1 MVQNLSF
8 TRLIIQQYFGKNHR
22 KIQFMKVTFLF
33 PILLLMMNCSS
44 AQIKFIA
51 DSTPSD
57 KIEWNNYSTTYLN
70 PKNENTPIIITAIPY
85 NGFYTNFDEANAAM
99 DMSFEGSLYS
109 FKSNLNETTKYLYTY
124 DSAEVYFLTP
134 FINSGNS
141 NQYEFRV
148 VLNAKQVLSSWHTVD
163 KFIDIALG
171 SFPKGLGNLG
181 GYKASWGNFILV
193 ELRNKATGKILSRAI
208 VSWKEAN
215 PVLTAIYTSENI
227 NEFLKTLKR
236 PWDRS
241 IKTSKFPEKI
251 ILQKG
256 EDAIVFYLKGEIYK
270 KEALEYSLVKNGD
283 TIIKW
288 KANEYDNNFVWL
300 KNLAHGNYTLR
311 VRYAR
316 QRHNVSDFY
325 FEIEPLWYE
334 TNSFYFI
341 AGISTTIL
349 LTLFI
354 TVFYFRRKIKKEV
367 RRKEKLNFELKAIR
381 SQLNPHFI
389 FNALNSIQG
398 LINKNEIGNA
408 NKYLSEFAGL
418 MRDTLE
424 SGNQEFNNLSSE
436 IKTLENYLRLEQLRF
451 AFQFNI
457 SVDQSINASVT
468 EIPTFLL
475 QPLVE
480 NAVKHGV
487 ASLHDKGKIEI
498 LFTEKEKDMVVVIS
512 DNGNGFKI
520 KNENGY
526 GLKLTKGRIELLNTM
541 IKGQSI
547 SLSINTDHTTVVYL
561 TFKNWL

>member
-1 MVQNLSF
+1 MQN
-8 TRLIIQQYFGKNHR
+8 
-22 KIQFMKVTFLF
+22 
-33 PILLLMMNCSS
+33 
-44 AQIKFIA
+44 
-51 DSTPSD
+51 
-57 KIEWNNYSTTYLN
+57 
-70 PKNENTPIIITAIPY
+70 
-85 NGFYTNFDEANAAM
+85 
-99 DMSFEGSLYS
+99 
-109 FKSNLNETTKYLYTY
+109 KS
-124 DSAEVYFLTP
+124 
-134 FINSGNS
+134 
-141 NQYEFRV
+141 
-148 VLNAKQVLSSWHTVD
+148 
-163 KFIDIALG
+163 
-171 SFPKGLGNLG
+171 KGLGNLG

-208 VSWKEAN
+208 VSWKEAK